1 MVSDSARNRMEN
13 SDVPGHDFKKLCPRI
28 LSSTIYNSWDFRS
41 ALREKK
47 MQLSQSQFFLAETG
61 FINKTILAQFLKC
74 AIWDL
79 ICSFSHQFYAF
90 WIHLAVLCALLIYLY
105 KGTVNLQENPTEYL
119 SNRPICNLGKNN
131 YGDNDNG

>member
-28 LSSTIYNSWDFRS
+28 MSLTIYNSWDFRS
-41 ALREKK
+41 ALRKK
-47 MQLSQSQFFLAETG
+47 KKKCSYHYSQFFLAETS
-61 FINKTILAQFLKC
+61 FINKIILAQFLKC

-90 WIHLAVLCALLIYLY
+90 
-105 KGTVNLQENPTEYL
+105 
-119 SNRPICNLGKNN
+119 
-131 YGDNDNG
+131 